1 VLLRRRKKTQPYHLW
16 VGSGQAI
23 DSMIQDRINRVTERL
38 SALFC
43 VKTHALVSF
52 LVPGACGIDTPMMTP
67 IEIFAGVE
75 AFIIR
80 IPYKQILSDSRR
92 SHGRSSDSQTSE
104 IDPDKFKKYRL
115 ALDGF

>member
-1 VLLRRRKKTQPYHLW
+1 MSAFCLFADFEVLLRRRKKTQHYHLW

-52 LVPGACGIDTPMMTP
+52 LVPGYVG
-67 IEIFAGVE
+67 
-75 AFIIR
+75 
-80 IPYKQILSDSRR
+80 
-92 SHGRSSDSQTSE
+92 SSESVWN
-104 IDPDKFKKYRL
+104 
-115 ALDGF
+115 